1 MGSQTTPKLPQNYP
15 KQIELFVY
23 SNNTN
28 NTVLQKKL
36 PQRPQ
41 KQFSKDFVFYR
52 LVSYKESLPYF
63 RHNWVAE
70 MNSL

>member
-28 NTVLQKKL
+28 NTILQKKL

-41 KQFSKDFVFYR
+41 KQFSKDFGFIGWGR
-52 LVSYKESLPYF
+52 IRRACLISATIESLK
-63 RHNWVAE
+63 
-70 MNSL
+70 